1 MLLRSGFYLNI
12 GALITKRR
20 GNVKSQTPNIKQR
33 LCGPFEI
40 LNIGFWVLFV
50 IWDLNIV
57 I

>member
-20 GNVKSQTPNIKQR
+20 GNVKQR